1 MTSAGNCT
9 YTDTNQ
15 HGLCDIDI
23 TADDTATTMVLPIQA
38 RPPKRTFDEVDETV
52 AEEPNSDEVYG
63 WIEDDG
69 VAAEGLLIDD
79 ASTTNRVDTH
89 REPAAEGRSTKAM
102 RTSTV

>member
-1 MTSAGNCT
+1 MPCPAN
-9 YTDTNQ
+9 TNQ

-38 RPPKRTFDEVDETV
+38 RPPKRTFDEVDENTV
-52 AEEPNSDEVYG
+52 EEPNSDEVYG

-69 VAAEGLLIDD
+69 VAAEGLLINDAPTIDD
-79 ASTTNRVDTH
+79 VDAPQETT
-89 REPAAEGRSTKAM
+89 AEGRSTKMM

>member
-1 MTSAGNCT
+1 LQPTPCL
-9 YTDTNQ
+9 TDTNQ
-15 HGLCDIDI
+15 TGLFDVDI

-38 RPPKRTFDEVDETV
+38 RPPKRTFDEVDENA

-79 ASTTNRVDTH
+79 ASITNDGDAQQEPDT
-89 REPAAEGRSTKAM
+89 EGRSTKIL

>member
-1 MTSAGNCT
+1 
-9 YTDTNQ
+9 
-15 HGLCDIDI
+15 
-23 TADDTATTMVLPIQA
+23 MVLPIQA
-38 RPPKRTFDEVDETV
+38 RPPKRTFDEVDENV

-79 ASTTNRVDTH
+79 APANNDIDVRQ
-89 REPAAEGRSTKAM
+89 EPAAEGRSTKVQ

>member
-1 MTSAGNCT
+1 
-9 YTDTNQ
+9 
-15 HGLCDIDI
+15 
-23 TADDTATTMVLPIQA
+23 MVLPIQA
-38 RPPKRTFDEVDETV
+38 RPPKRTFDEVDENV

-79 ASTTNRVDTH
+79 APITSGIDARQDS
-89 REPAAEGRSTKAM
+89 AAKGRSTKVL